1 MALRFMA
8 GQAPPYNHALLGLIT
23 DFVRQDSLD
32 PKLVGGC
39 YIVERMFVGRPIGR
53 IMEDTLLVFQSKR
66 GSREALTRIYEKYKA
81 DLLLLAMGLLN
92 DKTAAEDVVHDVF
105 LSFVRSLDGFRLTGS
120 LKGFLLTCTA
130 NHARNW
136 NKAERV
142 RMRVG
147 GRGSD
152 LCVEPDA
159 QRPFGPG
166 PPSNRGQ
173 DARDT
178 LETLV
183 CNEQLE
189 LLSGALAGL
198 PFEQREIVML
208 HLHGRMTFQAIA
220 KAVQISANTAKS
232 RYRYGIDKLRVTLN
246 SEVTKRNQ
254 QTT

>member
-1 MALRFMA
+1 M
-8 GQAPPYNHALLGLIT
+8 
-23 DFVRQDSLD
+23 
-32 PKLVGGC
+32 
-39 YIVERMFVGRPIGR
+39 
-53 IMEDTLLVFQSKR
+53 MEDKLLVFRSRR

-105 LSFVRSLDGFRLTGS
+105 LSFVCNLDHFRLTGS

-136 NKAERV
+136 NKAQRV
-142 RMRVG
+142 RGRLGVPASAGSAPPEG
-147 GRGSD
+147 GT
-152 LCVEPDA
+152 P
-159 QRPFGPG
+159 
-166 PPSNRGQ
+166 NRGL
-173 DARDT
+173 DAATRNVADEP
-178 LETLV
+178 LETVV

-189 LLSGALAGL
+189 LLSGALAEL
-198 PFEQREIVML
+198 PFEQRQIVLL

-220 KAVQISANTAKS
+220 KAMQISTNTAKS

-246 SEVTKRNQ
+246 GEVTKCNQ

>member
-1 MALRFMA
+1 
-8 GQAPPYNHALLGLIT
+8 
-23 DFVRQDSLD
+23 
-32 PKLVGGC
+32 
-39 YIVERMFVGRPIGR
+39 
-53 IMEDTLLVFQSKR
+53 MEDTLLVFQSKR

-105 LSFVRSLDGFRLTGS
+105 LSFVRHLDQFRLTGS
-120 LKGFLLTCTA
+120 LKGFLLTCAA

-142 RMRVG
+142 RMRVSSA
-147 GRGSD
+147 GSD
-152 LCVEPDA
+152 GA
-159 QRPFGPG
+159 IAKPFGLDAATRNVAEG
-166 PPSNRGQ
+166 P
-173 DARDT
+173 
-178 LETLV
+178 LENVV
-183 CNEQLE
+183 CNEELE
-189 LLSGALAGL
+189 MLSRALAEL

-220 KAVQISANTAKS
+220 RAMQISTNTAKS

-246 SEVTKRNQ
+246 GEVTECNQ

>member
-1 MALRFMA
+1 
-8 GQAPPYNHALLGLIT
+8 
-23 DFVRQDSLD
+23 
-32 PKLVGGC
+32 
-39 YIVERMFVGRPIGR
+39 
-53 IMEDTLLVFQSKR
+53 MEDTLLVFQSRR

-105 LSFVRSLDGFRLTGS
+105 LSFVRYLDQFRLTGS

-136 NKAERV
+136 NKAQRV
-142 RMRVG
+142 RLRVG
-147 GRGSD
+147 AGG
-152 LCVEPDA
+152 CVEPDA
-159 QRPFGPG
+159 QRPLGLG
-166 PPSNRGQ
+166 PPSERGQ

-178 LETLV
+178 LESVV
-183 CNEQLE
+183 CNEELE
-189 LLSGALAGL
+189 MLGRALAEL

-208 HLHGRMTFQAIA
+208 RLHGRMTFQAIA
-220 KAVQISANTAKS
+220 KAMRISANTAKS

-246 SEVTKRNQ
+246 PDAQRRCDNEVTECNQ

>member
-1 MALRFMA
+1 
-8 GQAPPYNHALLGLIT
+8 
-23 DFVRQDSLD
+23 
-32 PKLVGGC
+32 
-39 YIVERMFVGRPIGR
+39 
-53 IMEDTLLVFQSKR
+53 MEDTWLVFQSRR

-105 LSFVRSLDGFRLTGS
+105 LSFVRHLDQFRLTGS
-120 LKGFLLTCTA
+120 LKGFLLTCAA

-142 RMRVG
+142 RMRPIGEDG
-147 GRGSD
+147 GH
-152 LCVEPDA
+152 
-159 QRPFGPG
+159 G
-166 PPSNRGQ
+166 PPYMDDRCV
-173 DARDT
+173 AREP
-178 LETLV
+178 LESVV

-189 LLSGALAGL
+189 MLGRALAEL

-220 KAVQISANTAKS
+220 RAMQIPANTAKS
-232 RYRYGIDKLRVTLN
+232 RYRYGMDKLRVTLN
-246 SEVTKRNQ
+246 GEVTECNQ